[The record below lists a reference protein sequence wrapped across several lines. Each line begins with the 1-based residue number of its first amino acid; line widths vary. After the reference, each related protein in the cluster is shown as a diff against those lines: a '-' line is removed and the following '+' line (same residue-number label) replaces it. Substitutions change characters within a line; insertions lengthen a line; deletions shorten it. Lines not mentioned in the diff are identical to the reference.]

1 MRQKLSPFTT
11 HSKKGFVSQD
21 LPYITGNK
29 ILVSQ
34 HFVNRLGGKGF
45 IYTGGDNLDY
55 AQGLKTPTE
64 ETPSYLDLD
73 MVLKT
78 LFDEIEQLKIQNA
91 LLAECLAIRG
101 IEIVANKA
109 IYHPIGKTEN
119 TLPAFSRYVK
129 SEK

>member
-29 ILVSQ
+29 ILLSQ

-45 IYTGGDNLDY
+45 IYTGGDTLEY
-55 AQGLKTPTE
+55 SQGLKTPTD
-64 ETPSYLDLD
+64 ETPTYLDLD
-73 MVLKT
+73 VVLKT

-101 IEIVANKA
+101 IDIVANKT
-109 IYHPIGKTEN
+109 IYHPIGKTQD

-129 SEK
+129 NEK